1 MTEQELP
8 IVHQVHVLAERR
20 SVRMQ
25 QIALAWLWARGVAS
39 PIAGATKAQYL
50 DDAAGAL
57 AIRLTDEELAA
68 PEAPYQPHRIVGA
81 IDRNP
86 AEGVVLSDKKK

>member
-1 MTEQELP
+1 MTDP
-8 IVHQVHVLAERR
+8 IVQQVHVLTERR
-20 SVRMQ
+20 GVRMQ
-25 QIALAWLWARGVAS
+25 QIALTWLLARGV
-39 PIAGATKAQYL
+39 GATKAQYL

-86 AEGVVLSDKKK
+86 AEDVVLSDEKK